1 MISVLVLTVN
11 LTPPG
16 LIWEESLN
24 EALSRSGWPVG
35 MPLTYWDYFDCEL
48 TQPTEGGTI
57 P

>member
-16 LIWEESLN
+16 VIWEESLN